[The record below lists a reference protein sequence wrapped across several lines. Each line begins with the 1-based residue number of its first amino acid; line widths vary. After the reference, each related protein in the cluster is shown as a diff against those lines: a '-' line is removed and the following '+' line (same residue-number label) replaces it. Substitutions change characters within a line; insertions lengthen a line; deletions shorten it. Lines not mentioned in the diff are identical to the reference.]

1 MSAFYNF
8 NMLTLMLLD
17 IFSFLFLIYIVSYRR
32 HEKDTLINDP
42 NVVTVVTLFIMIT
55 IDLTVLFFFSN
66 GW

>member
-8 NMLTLMLLD
+8 NFLTLMLLD